1 MWNLGVSE
9 LREFLETEKN
19 SGCDRVNLYREL
31 IVIGQVFACGRSR
44 VLYGDSLKF
53 WWFYR
58 LTTQQ

>member
-1 MWNLGVSE
+1 VSE
-9 LREFLETEKN
+9 LREFFETEKIVVVIGLIYIGN
-19 SGCDRVNLYREL
+19 L
-31 IVIGQVFACGRSR
+31 IVIGQVFACGRSL